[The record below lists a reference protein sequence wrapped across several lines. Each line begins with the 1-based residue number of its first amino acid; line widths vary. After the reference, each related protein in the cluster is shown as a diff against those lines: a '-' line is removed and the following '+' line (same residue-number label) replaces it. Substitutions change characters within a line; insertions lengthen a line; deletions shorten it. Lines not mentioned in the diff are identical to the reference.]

1 MQEALRVSTNRAMIS
16 RARAFT
22 VTGVK
27 IDDGNRQRALARHV
41 PLARSA
47 VPAGKIYAGK
57 NGVGSEKRLRTF
69 RVILDTLL
77 S

>member
-1 MQEALRVSTNRAMIS
+1 MQEALRVSTNRPMIL

-22 VTGVK
+22 VTAVK
-27 IDDGNRQRALARHV
+27 VDDGNRQRALAGHA
-41 PLARSA
+41 PLAALRDT
-47 VPAGKIYAGK
+47 GWKIYAGE

-69 RVILDTLL
+69 QVILDTLL